1 MTWRRSAHL
10 IALAVSILIL
20 VVLVR
25 GLDPGRVLH
34 VFAQAQWG
42 WMIAAAII
50 NLLNT
55 AVEAVR
61 WTLLASSAKPGV
73 RVRSAFRA
81 LIAGILGNV
90 VLPMKLG
97 DGVRAYVFGKSEGLP
112 FASAVSTVVLD
123 RMLDLSAFLAVV
135 ALTALVYPL
144 PHSVLRISRY
154 VLIGLGIGLVV
165 LLVVLRFDR
174 RRSGEATATAGSR
187 VTGRIG
193 RFAAGL
199 SALRRGGLLIPA
211 CAMALLSWGTRLMV
225 IWTGFRAFHLSLPL
239 ADAAAVL
246 VIVNVGIAVV
256 ATPGNVGPFE
266 LATVGA
272 LNLLSVPQE
281 VAVSYAV
288 ALHVAE
294 VGPPVLL
301 GLALIW
307 LGHLDLKRV
316 TRNGVSRTENG
327 GLETE

>member
-1 MTWRRSAHL
+1 
-10 IALAVSILIL
+10 
-20 VVLVR
+20 
-25 GLDPGRVLH
+25 
-34 VFAQAQWG
+34 
-42 WMIAAAII
+42 
-50 NLLNT
+50 
-55 AVEAVR
+55 
-61 WTLLASSAKPGV
+61 
-73 RVRSAFRA
+73 
-81 LIAGILGNV
+81 
-90 VLPMKLG
+90 MKLG

-174 RRSGEATATAGSR
+174 RRSGEAPATAGSR
-187 VTGRIG
+187 VMGRIG

-266 LATVGA
+266 IATVGA
-272 LNLLSVPQE
+272 LKLLSVPQE